1 MYIQESMYK
10 LVQVCMYFCTCSFQK
25 DGWKATCFYLNDEET
40 DLVTS
45 PGKSDIMNF
54 GFVTDSHIFV
64 DHIHFFDGPP
74 FLFRAL

>member
-1 MYIQESMYK
+1 MYK